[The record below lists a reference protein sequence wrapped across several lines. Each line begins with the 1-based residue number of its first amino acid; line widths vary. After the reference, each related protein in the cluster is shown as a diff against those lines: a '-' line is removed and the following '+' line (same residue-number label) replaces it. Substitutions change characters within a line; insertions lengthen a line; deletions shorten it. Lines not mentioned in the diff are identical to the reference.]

1 MIWQTRIISYI
12 QTHTY
17 DTIYLVQYIQY
28 HVYQK
33 SDSGR
38 KSNICLCIQMVWPL
52 FKTMFIKRGACQP
65 IAKRQGLC
73 YTRSERAERT
83 VMIKRCST
91 SMEIA
96 GIDLGKHLRVKVSSS
111 LEDYRFKPFRR
122 FEQVLLCTDDANCA
136 HFLNRT
142 TASG

>member
-1 MIWQTRIISYI
+1 
-12 QTHTY
+12 
-17 DTIYLVQYIQY
+17 
-28 HVYQK
+28 
-33 SDSGR
+33 
-38 KSNICLCIQMVWPL
+38 
-52 FKTMFIKRGACQP
+52 
-65 IAKRQGLC
+65 
-73 YTRSERAERT
+73 
-83 VMIKRCST
+83 MIKRCST

-96 GIDLGKHLRVKVSSS
+96 GIDLGKHFRVKVSSS